1 MYRIVSN
8 RIVFNLIV
16 LYCIELNCTVLY
28 CIALYCIV
36 LIFIFSL
43 TIFFLS
49 PSPPFFLFR
58 VSSSRN
64 SSPHLS
70 LCVSLSLSLTLLP
83 SLSLSLSL
91 TLTHS
96 LSPSPSVSL
105 SLSLLITLSLSLSI
119 FFVFFI
125 NYFSFLRHFF
135 SNSLQIS
142 TATIGL
148 HRCTS
153 APASQRRPKETVR
166 ARYELF
172 RTHYIF
178 FVVLYVLYALHVL
191 HLVFALSFSTSC
203 AVLKLCAVIHR
214 VNERVLYRSYEQKL
228 SVIPFISNS

>member
-16 LYCIELNCTVLY
+16 LYCIELNGIV
-28 CIALYCIV
+28 LYCIV
-36 LIFIFSL
+36 LYCIDIHLLSHYLLLIAIAPLFPFSSFILSQLFTSSFSL
-43 TIFFLS
+43 CL
-49 PSPPFFLFR
+49 
-58 VSSSRN
+58 
-64 SSPHLS
+64 
-70 LCVSLSLSLTLLP
+70 SLSLSLTLLP

-153 APASQRRPKETVR
+153 APESQRRPKETVR